1 MRFLSLK
8 SIKIS
13 VFIIIVVLIP
23 TLFAFVNGK
32 TEENKNVY
40 IHDID
45 DGFDDIQPQYHQK
58 INHEKIKSALI
69 TKAGGEIAELTEK
82 EIDVIISAFN
92 EYSNR
97 AISEFTHVI
106 SDVQTMIEFNS
117 TTRDQV
123 VIYYAN
129 GLVHVKRTDIEGDK
143 LVSYTILDDR
153 SELEAYFRDKLN
165 TNI

>member
-45 DGFDDIQPQYHQK
+45 DGFDDIQPEYHQK
-58 INHEKIKSALI
+58 INREKIKSALI

-106 SDVQTMIEFNS
+106 SVFKQ
-117 TTRDQV
+117 
-123 VIYYAN
+123 
-129 GLVHVKRTDIEGDK
+129 
-143 LVSYTILDDR
+143 
-153 SELEAYFRDKLN
+153 
-165 TNI
+165 

>member
-1 MRFLSLK
+1 
-8 SIKIS
+8 
-13 VFIIIVVLIP
+13 
-23 TLFAFVNGK
+23 
-32 TEENKNVY
+32 
-40 IHDID
+40 
-45 DGFDDIQPQYHQK
+45 
-58 INHEKIKSALI
+58 
-69 TKAGGEIAELTEK
+69 
-82 EIDVIISAFN
+82 
-92 EYSNR
+92 
-97 AISEFTHVI
+97 
-106 SDVQTMIEFNS
+106 MIEFNS